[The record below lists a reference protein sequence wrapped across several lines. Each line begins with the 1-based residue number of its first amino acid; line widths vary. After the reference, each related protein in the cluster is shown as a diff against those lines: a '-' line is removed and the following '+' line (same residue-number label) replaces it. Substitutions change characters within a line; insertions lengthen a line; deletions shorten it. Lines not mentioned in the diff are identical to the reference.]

1 MTILL
6 YKAAIRQLC
15 GDELLPLNTIRDRY
29 PDLYDRESAKY
40 AERPHVMDH
49 PVHPLGCRWTDV
61 VFFSPVHPELIFEA
75 LRESGRISA
84 APDYWTIDANLPYP
98 DRTCILLKRHDP
110 QFRPQPAAHYLPY
123 TPEAAVALSAPSEKA
138 LNRLRNLTA
147 DEPLLPWAD
156 IPHVLHHGPVPVAWL
171 RTPSGDPVTRFTAA
185 TPGNA

>member
-84 APDYWTIDANLPYP
+84 APG
-98 DRTCILLKRHDP
+98 LLDHRREP
-110 QFRPQPAAHYLPY
+110 PPPRPHLHPAQ
-123 TPEAAVALSAPSEKA
+123 AARSAIQAAAGRGLS
-138 LNRLRNLTA
+138 
-147 DEPLLPWAD
+147 PLHA
-156 IPHVLHHGPVPVAWL
+156 
-171 RTPSGDPVTRFTAA
+171 
-185 TPGNA
+185 